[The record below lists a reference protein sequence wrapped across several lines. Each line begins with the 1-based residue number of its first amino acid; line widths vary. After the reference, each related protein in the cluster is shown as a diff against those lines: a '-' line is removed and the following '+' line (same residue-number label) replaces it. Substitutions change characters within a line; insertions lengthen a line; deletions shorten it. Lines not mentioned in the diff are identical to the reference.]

1 METYVDLMHAFTN
14 LLKDAP
20 LPIDIHEEL
29 IPMTGRVRLYE
40 TNIAIVKKLQICLK
54 ITFLG
59 PNHLKVN

>member
-40 TNIAIVKKLQICLK
+40 TNIAIIKHTK
-54 ITFLG
+54 IL
-59 PNHLKVN
+59 